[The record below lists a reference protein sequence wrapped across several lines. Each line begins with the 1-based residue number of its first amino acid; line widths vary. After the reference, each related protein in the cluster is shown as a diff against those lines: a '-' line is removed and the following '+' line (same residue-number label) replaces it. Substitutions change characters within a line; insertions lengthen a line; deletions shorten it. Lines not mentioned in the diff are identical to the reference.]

1 MHQTSGMATL
11 PPDNRYYQITNYK
24 VCSFPSC
31 CPWIFTALVGSH
43 LWAWGYLQR
52 WFLAICL
59 KSRVYLLSTDPY
71 HLLGNK
77 NPAPCVSLC
86 TCILSSCMCISTCAI
101 HIYIYIIQRHKQ
113 SLFGTTPNSKALGLS
128 ARHRSSSSKK
138 PLLFTCRCVSFL
150 DLLARGSCVQRSM
163 VLCIVNLIRQSQQ
176 KQSLIFCW

>member
-101 HIYIYIIQRHKQ
+101 HIYILYKDISSPCLELLPIPKHLD
-113 SLFGTTPNSKALGLS
+113 SVTGIAL
-128 ARHRSSSSKK
+128 
-138 PLLFTCRCVSFL
+138 PLPKRPFCPRAVVWFSFTC
-150 DLLARGSCVQRSM
+150 
-163 VLCIVNLIRQSQQ
+163 
-176 KQSLIFCW
+176 